1 MGWLSKVRILEHGRD
16 RTMSKNVFYSD
27 VYAKKVSYK
36 PIFLVLLLFA
46 HLFFWETLDVSEK
59 VQLAWQKPLLP
70 KNPLSHSRTG
80 RKENS
85 TATAEELTSPPPP
98 PTSLV
103 TVGGAG
109 ERGEEI

>member
-1 MGWLSKVRILEHGRD
+1 
-16 RTMSKNVFYSD
+16 MSKNVFYSD
-27 VYAKKVSYK
+27 VYAKKGSYK
-36 PIFLVLLLFA
+36 PIFLLLLLFA

-80 RKENS
+80 RRKGNS

-98 PTSLV
+98 PPMSLMM
-103 TVGGAG
+103 VGGAG